1 MRHQKRWTSQKIRKR
16 LELIGPLV
24 YRRRRQIASF
34 YYLEL
39 NEPTHD
45 PPALSETNQT
55 EWKRIEPGDYWLGP
69 STSFLLHSS
78 FSFPSTATNREPI
91 ALYLPLGEAGDFS
104 HPEAMV
110 YVDQRRLAA
119 CDRHHQEVSLP
130 ARYCDDQEH
139 DLLLY
144 GWTGGTRQPDTKRI
158 QMNRCW
164 VVQIHSP
171 LREFIAVARVAL
183 GIAESLAEDDPVRHN
198 LINVLDRAFLAL
210 DTRSPIDDRFYTS
223 IPVALSDLRKGVDR
237 SGRPLDVDIT
247 AIGHA
252 HLDVAWLWTLGE
264 TRRKAGKTFANMVR
278 LMEKYPE
285 FRFTQSQPQLY
296 DYVRRDYP
304 DLFEAAQERVEAG
317 QWELIGG
324 MWVEADC
331 NLTGAESLVRQLLLG
346 RTFFRDYFGDEKE
359 SPVLWLPDVF
369 GYTANLPQLIQKA
382 GLKYFFTIKLG
393 WNQYNRL
400 PYDTFWWE
408 GIDGTRVLT
417 HFSPTKQPDSDMV
430 ATYNGDASPGQVL
443 STWTN
448 FQQKDL
454 GKPGEPPPILMAYGY
469 GDGGG
474 GPTHEMIE
482 NIELLDA
489 FPGAPRVRFG
499 TAIGFFEELERV
511 VGDQL
516 PTWKGELY
524 LEYHRGTYTTQG
536 RIKRANRKSETL
548 LHDTEFV
555 AALASVLSDDY
566 RYPHQEFIAAWKL
579 LCLNQFHDILP
590 GSSIAQVYTEASEQY
605 DELTTQVG
613 SLLHQALAALSP
625 KVDTRCSVL
634 LVNASPFPQT
644 HPVMITAENEIE
656 SSSETSWMD
665 AFPNQKVENGWL
677 IDPGPLAP
685 YSITPLCPG
694 IEKLHAGKS
703 SFDDLV
709 ATPRL
714 LENSF
719 LRVELDE
726 NGDIERILDKKQSRE
741 VIPAGEIANQF
752 QLFEDRPRIPDA
764 WDIDIFYDDKLWQAE
779 PASSVV
785 VKEDGPLRA
794 TLEVSRGLFAS
805 DMVQR
810 ISLYRDS
817 PLLVFD
823 TEVDWKERFTLLKV
837 AFPVEILSSF
847 ASYDIQWGHVQ
858 RPTHENTSWDWAR
871 FETCAHKWVDLSEGG
886 YGVAL
891 INDCKY
897 GHDIHDNVIRL
908 TLLRGTTDPDPQ
920 ADIGHHEFSYA
931 LLPHTGPLDE
941 SVLAAAY
948 GFNDPPFSFLINDE
962 SRAVGPSR
970 SRLDGRSII
979 SSASSNVIVETIK
992 RAENGNGVII
1002 RLYESMRKRGDV
1014 QLSCIFPLD
1023 SVWRTDLLEADI
1035 ERIDTE
1041 GSCFE
1046 LSVKPFEIITLRLVP
1061 ILQRDQP
1068 SLFI

>member
-1 MRHQKRWTSQKIRKR
+1 MRHQKRWTSQKLRKR

-24 YRRRRQIASF
+24 YRQRRQIASF
-34 YYLEL
+34 NYLKL
-39 NEPTHD
+39 TEPTPN
-45 PPALSETNQT
+45 PPALSDTNQL

-78 FSFPSTATNREPI
+78 FSFPTPASSRDSF
-91 ALYLPLGEAGDFS
+91 ALYLPIGEAGDFS

-110 YVDQRRLAA
+110 YVDQKRLAA
-119 CDRHHQEVSLP
+119 CDRHHQEVLLP
-130 ARYCDDQEH
+130 ARYCDGQAH

-144 GWTGGTRQPDTKRI
+144 GWTGGTRQPNTSRL
-158 QMNRCW
+158 QMDRCW
-164 VVQIHSP
+164 VVQIHGP
-171 LREFIAVARVAL
+171 LRDFIAIARVTL
-183 GIAESLAEDDPVRHN
+183 GIAEHLTEDNPVRHN
-198 LINVLDRAFLAL
+198 LINALDRAFLSL
-210 DTRSPIDDRFYTS
+210 DTRSPIDDRFYAS
-223 IPVALSDLRKGVDR
+223 IPGALSELKEAVDR
-237 SGRPLDVDIT
+237 SGHPLNVDIT
-247 AIGHA
+247 AVGHA

-264 TRRKAGKTFANMVR
+264 TRRKIGKTFANMIR
-278 LMEKYPE
+278 LMEEYPE

-296 DYVRRDYP
+296 DYVRQDYP
-304 DLFEAAQERVEAG
+304 GLFEDAQKFVEAG

-331 NLTGAESLVRQLLLG
+331 NLTGAESLVRQLILG
-346 RTFFRDYFGDEKE
+346 RTFFRDHFGDGKE

-369 GYTANLPQLIQKA
+369 GYTANLPQLVQQA

-408 GIDGTRVLT
+408 GIDGTKVLT

-430 ATYNGDASPGQVL
+430 ATYNADASPGQIL

-454 GKPGEPPPILMAYGY
+454 GKPGEPPPLLMAYGY

-474 GPTHEMIE
+474 GPTPEMIE

-499 TAIGFFEELERV
+499 TVNGFFEELERA

-524 LEYHRGTYTTQG
+524 LEYHRGTYTTQS
-536 RIKRANRKSETL
+536 RIKRANRKSEIL
-548 LHDTEFV
+548 LHDTEF
-555 AALASVLSDDY
+555 AATLVSVLSNEY
-566 RYPHQEFIAAWKL
+566 HYPREELIAAWKL

-590 GSSIAQVYTEASEQY
+590 GSSIGQVYAESSEQY
-605 DELTTQVG
+605 EELSSQVG
-613 SLLHQALAALSP
+613 SLLDQALAALSLM
-625 KVDTRCSVL
+625 VDTSCPVL
-634 LVNASPFPQT
+634 LVNASPFAQK
-644 HPVMITAENEIE
+644 HPVTISTEGEAESGSVADWI
-656 SSSETSWMD
+656 
-665 AFPNQKVENGWL
+665 AAIPNQKVENGWL
-677 IDPGPLAP
+677 IDPGILAP

-694 IEKLHAGKS
+694 NRKLPSRKS
-703 SFDDLV
+703 SSDALV
-709 ATPRL
+709 VTSRL
-714 LENSF
+714 LENNF
-719 LRVELDE
+719 LRVELDK
-726 NGDIERILDKKQSRE
+726 NGDIKRILDKKHARE

-752 QLFEDRPRIPDA
+752 QLFEDRPRVPDA
-764 WDIDIFYDDKLWQAE
+764 WDIDIFYDDKLWPAE

-785 VKEDGPLRA
+785 VKDDGPLRA
-794 TLEVSRGLFAS
+794 TIEIHRRLFAS

-823 TEVDWKERFTLLKV
+823 TEVDWRERHTFLKV
-837 AFPVEILSSF
+837 AFPVEILSPF

-886 YGVAL
+886 YGVTL

-897 GHDIHDNVIRL
+897 GHDIHNNVIRL

-920 ADIGHHEFSYA
+920 ADIGHHEFAYA
-931 LLPHTGPLDE
+931 LLPHTGSLDE
-941 SVLAAAY
+941 STLAAAY
-948 GFNDPPFSFLINDE
+948 GFNDPPFSYLIDNK
-962 SRAVGPSR
+962 SRAVGSPK

-979 SSASSNVIVETIK
+979 SSSSDNVIIETIK
-992 RAENGNGVII
+992 RAEDGNGVII
-1002 RLYESMRKRGDV
+1002 RLYESMRKRGKV
-1014 QLSCIFPLD
+1014 QLASIFPMV
-1023 SVWRTDLLEADI
+1023 SVWRTDLLELDI
-1035 ERIDTE
+1035 ERIDMD
-1041 GSCFE
+1041 GSCVE
-1046 LSVKPFEIITLRLVP
+1046 LSINPFEIITLRL
-1061 ILQRDQP
+1061 IT
-1068 SLFI
+1068 SLSGD